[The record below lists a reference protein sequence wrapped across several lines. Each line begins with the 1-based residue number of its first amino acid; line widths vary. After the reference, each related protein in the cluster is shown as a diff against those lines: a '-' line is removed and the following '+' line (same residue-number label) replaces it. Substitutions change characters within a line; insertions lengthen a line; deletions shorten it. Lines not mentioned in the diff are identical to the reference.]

1 MRTIVWKR
9 RFVSA
14 TCAVFSIHCL
24 TEIHTVI
31 FTATKF
37 NRFTSELLSLEWE
50 TFRRSIYIKLKYDFE
65 NSEILQFM
73 FCYNFKLDKQK
84 LSHKHCD
91 LSFCWTYKN
100 SISNEFVLL
109 REVIFSSF
117 VSNDY
122 LTIFRDFTHKKWLWQ
137 LWLGTFW
144 CVICS
149 RRILQVTLLMAKVT
163 NENIFVGKNVLK

>member
-37 NRFTSELLSLEWE
+37 KRFTSELLSLEWE

-84 LSHKHCD
+84 LNHKHCD

-100 SISNEFVLL
+100 SISNDYFVLL
-109 REVIFSSF
+109 REVIFSSI
-117 VSNDY
+117 VSESIY
-122 LTIFRDFTHKKWLWQ
+122 FFWL
-137 LWLGTFW
+137 F
-144 CVICS
+144 S
-149 RRILQVTLLMAKVT
+149 VTLHT
-163 NENIFVGKNVLK
+163 KNGYDNFD